1 MTQSSKK
8 VGRMLWLV
16 RAKLQMDCDN
26 YAFEK
31 QMHIQSQ
38 LDQTKIVFD
47 NQGKNALQ
55 FQYEWLKYIFFR
67 SKTKL
72 APETL
77 TPFL

>member
-8 VGRMLWLV
+8 VGRMFWLV
-16 RAKLQMDCDN
+16 RAKLQMNCDK

-47 NQGKNALQ
+47 NLGKNALH
-55 FQYEWLKYIFFR
+55 FQYEFSLI
-67 SKTKL
+67 
-72 APETL
+72 
-77 TPFL
+77 